1 MSLSFTRREFY
12 DLVWSKP
19 MIHLAK
25 ELGVSDVALHKI
37 CRKHDIPNPPLGWWA
52 KKAAGKAVEQIPL
65 PEVESDRPDAI
76 FLRNAPAEDWKTLA
90 IEVAE
95 EKARPA
101 PQSSAAMPKRGSV
114 IVRNTLAALR
124 RGNANE
130 QGLICIRAAGL
141 VPCSIAKQ
149 SIGRVAEFL
158 PRLEMAAEV
167 QGFTLTAD
175 EEPSRFSDGAQTVKF
190 EVTEGYTRAK
200 HELTRKEKAERAAWE
215 KRSERRGWRYVH
227 GDSHPI
233 FADWDYHPTGRLSI
247 SFEPV
252 WYYRQPTPRRSFND
266 GKRQRLE
273 DLVDKIAIGIA
284 VVAAAKAER
293 KRKDNEQARLY
304 EEQRQRREREER
316 LKYIEERRCDELAIL
331 VDAQSRLEKL
341 ESLLA
346 LADNEPGDGTDSRV
360 QEFGHWLQCHV
371 NETRALLTPA
381 GLEGRFSELNLFGHD
396 DDRDFRPRSL

>member
-76 FLRNAPAEDWKTLA
+76 YIRNAPAADWKTQA

-95 EKARPA
+95 GKAKFA
-101 PQSSAAMPKRGSV
+101 PQSSTEIPKRGSV

-124 RGNANE
+124 RGKANE

-167 QGFTLTAD
+167 QGFTLMAD
-175 EEPSRFSDGAQTVKF
+175 DQPSRFSDGTQTVQF
-190 EVTEGYTRAK
+190 EITEGYTREK

-227 GDSHPI
+227 GDPPPI
-233 FADWDYHPTGRLSI
+233 FADWDYNPTGRLSI

-273 DLVDKIAIGIA
+273 DLVDRIAIGIA

-293 KRKDNEQARLY
+293 KRKDDEQARLY
-304 EEQRQRREREER
+304 EEQRQRREREAR
-316 LKYIEERRCDELAIL
+316 HKYIEERRSDELTIL
-331 VDAQSRLEKL
+331 LDTQSRLEKL
-341 ESLLA
+341 ETLLA
-346 LADNEPGDGTDSRV
+346 LAHDEPGDKFDSRV
-360 QEFGHWLQCHV
+360 HEFRHWLQGQV
-371 NETRALLTPA
+371 NQTRALLTPT
-381 GLEGRFSELNLFGHD
+381 GLEERFSELNLFGHD

>member
-37 CRKHDIPNPPLGWWA
+37 CRKHSIPNPPLGWWA
-52 KKAAGKAVEQIPL
+52 KKAVGKAVKQIPL

-76 FLRNAPAEDWKTLA
+76 LIRNAPAEAWKAQA
-90 IEVAE
+90 IKVAE
-95 EKARPA
+95 GKAKSA
-101 PQSSAAMPKRGSV
+101 LESSAAIPKRGSV

-124 RGNANE
+124 RGKANE
-130 QGLICIRAAGL
+130 HGLICIREAGL
-141 VPCSIAKQ
+141 VPCTIAKQ

-158 PRLEMAAEV
+158 PRLELAAKI

-175 EEPSRFSDGAQTVKF
+175 DQPSRFSDGAQTVKF
-190 EVTEGYTRAK
+190 EITEGYTREK
-200 HELTRKEKAERAAWE
+200 HELTSKEMAERAAWE
-215 KRSERRGWRYVH
+215 KRSESRGWRYVH
-227 GDSHPI
+227 GDPHPI
-233 FADWDYHPTGRLSI
+233 FADWDYNPTGRLSI
-247 SFEPV
+247 TFEPV
-252 WYYRQPTPRRSFND
+252 WSYRQPTPRRSFND

-293 KRKDNEQARLY
+293 KRKDDEQVRRN
-304 EEQRQRREREER
+304 EEQRQRREREAR
-316 LKYIEERRCDELAIL
+316 LTYIEERRSDELAIL
-331 VDAQSRLEKL
+331 LDTQSRLEKL
-341 ESLLA
+341 ETLLA
-346 LADNEPGDGTDSRV
+346 LAHRGPGDDIDSRV
-360 QEFGHWLQCHV
+360 QEFRHWLQDQV

-381 GLEGRFSELNLFGHD
+381 GLEGRFSELNLFGQD
-396 DDRDFRPRSL
+396 DDRDFRPTSL

>member
-25 ELGVSDVALHKI
+25 DLGVSDVALHKI

-52 KKAAGKAVEQIPL
+52 KKAAGKVVEQIPL

-76 FLRNAPAEDWKTLA
+76 YIRNAPAADWKTQT

-95 EKARPA
+95 GKAKSSQ
-101 PQSSAAMPKRGSV
+101 QSSATIPKRGSV
-114 IVRNTLAALR
+114 IVRNTLAAVR
-124 RGNANE
+124 RGKANE
-130 QGLICIRAAGL
+130 QGLICIREAGL

-167 QGFTLTAD
+167 QGFVLTAD
-175 EEPSRFSDGAQTVKF
+175 DQPSRFSDGAQTVNF
-190 EVTEGYTRAK
+190 EITEGYTREK

-227 GDSHPI
+227 GDPHPI
-233 FADWDYHPTGRLSI
+233 FADWDYKPTGQLSI

-284 VVAAAKAER
+284 VVGAAKAER
-293 KRKDNEQARLY
+293 KRQDDEQAKIY
-304 EEQRQRREREER
+304 EEQRQRREREAR
-316 LKYIEERRCDELAIL
+316 LKYIEERRSDGLAIL
-331 VDAQSRLEKL
+331 LDTQSRFEKL
-341 ESLLA
+341 ETLLA
-346 LADNEPGDGTDSRV
+346 LAHNEPGDHIDSRV
-360 QEFGHWLQCHV
+360 QEFRHWLQRQV
-371 NETRALLTPA
+371 NETRTLLTPA
-381 GLEGRFSELNLFGHD
+381 GLEGRFAELNLFGHD
-396 DDRDFRPRSL
+396 DGRDFRPRSL

>member
-52 KKAAGKAVEQIPL
+52 KKAAGKAVELIPL
-65 PEVESDRPDAI
+65 PEIECDRPDAI
-76 FLRNAPAEDWKTLA
+76 YIRNAPTADWKTQA

-95 EKARPA
+95 GKAKSA
-101 PQSSAAMPKRGSV
+101 PQSSTPTPKRGSA

-124 RGNANE
+124 RGKANE
-130 QGLICIRAAGL
+130 QGLICIREAGL

-167 QGFTLTAD
+167 QGFTLIAD
-175 EEPSRFSDGAQTVKF
+175 DQSSRFSDGTQTVQF
-190 EVTEGYTRAK
+190 EVTEGYTREK

-233 FADWDYHPTGRLSI
+233 FADWDYNPTGRLSI

-293 KRKDNEQARLY
+293 KRKDDEQARLS
-304 EEQRQRREREER
+304 EEQRQRREREAK
-316 LKYIEERRCDELAIL
+316 LKYIEERRSDELAIL
-331 VDAQSRLEKL
+331 LDTQSRLEKL
-341 ESLLA
+341 ETLLA
-346 LADNEPGDGTDSRV
+346 LAHNEAGENIDSRV
-360 QEFGHWLQCHV
+360 HEFRLWLQGQV

-381 GLEGRFSELNLFGHD
+381 GLEERFAELNLFGHD
-396 DDRDFRPRSL
+396 DDQDFRPRSL

>member
-1 MSLSFTRREFY
+1 MSLSFTRREIY
-12 DLVWSKP
+12 DLVWSTP

-52 KKAAGKAVEQIPL
+52 RKAAGKAVEQIPL
-65 PEVESDRPDAI
+65 PEIESDRPAAI
-76 FLRNAPAEDWKTLA
+76 FIRNAPAADWKTQA

-95 EKARPA
+95 RKAKSA
-101 PQSSAAMPKRGSV
+101 PQSSAAIPKRGSV

-124 RGNANE
+124 RGEANE
-130 QGLICIRAAGL
+130 QGLICIREAGL

-175 EEPSRFSDGAQTVKF
+175 EKPIRFSDGAQTVQF
-190 EVTEGYTRAK
+190 EITEGYTREK

-273 DLVDKIAIGIA
+273 DLADKIAIGIA

-293 KRKDNEQARLY
+293 KRKDDEQARLY
-304 EEQRQRREREER
+304 KEQRQRREREAR
-316 LKYIEERRCDELAIL
+316 LKYIEERRSDELAL
-331 VDAQSRLEKL
+331 LLDTQSRLQKL
-341 ESLLA
+341 ETLLA
-346 LADNEPGDGTDSRV
+346 LAHAQPGETINSRV
-360 QEFGHWLQCHV
+360 QEFRRWLRGQV
-371 NETRALLTPA
+371 DETRALLTPA
-381 GLEGRFSELNLFGHD
+381 GLEGRFSELNLFGPD
-396 DDRDFRPRSL
+396 DDRDFRPTSL

>member
-76 FLRNAPAEDWKTLA
+76 YIRSAPAADWKTQA

-95 EKARPA
+95 GKAKSA
-101 PQSSAAMPKRGSV
+101 PQSSAAIPKQGSAV
-114 IVRNTLAALR
+114 VRNTLAALR
-124 RGNANE
+124 RGKANE

-141 VPCSIAKQ
+141 VPCSVAKQ

-167 QGFTLTAD
+167 QGFTLTTD
-175 EEPSRFSDGAQTVKF
+175 DQPSRFSDGAQTVKF
-190 EVTEGYTRAK
+190 EITEGYRREK

-227 GDSHPI
+227 GDPHPI
-233 FADWDYHPTGRLSI
+233 FADWDYDPTGRLSI

-293 KRKDNEQARLY
+293 KRKD
-304 EEQRQRREREER
+304 
-316 LKYIEERRCDELAIL
+316 D
-331 VDAQSRLEKL
+331 
-341 ESLLA
+341 
-346 LADNEPGDGTDSRV
+346 
-360 QEFGHWLQCHV
+360 
-371 NETRALLTPA
+371 
-381 GLEGRFSELNLFGHD
+381 
-396 DDRDFRPRSL
+396 

>member
-1 MSLSFTRREFY
+1 MAE
-12 DLVWSKP
+12 
-19 MIHLAK
+19 
-25 ELGVSDVALHKI
+25 
-37 CRKHDIPNPPLGWWA
+37 
-52 KKAAGKAVEQIPL
+52 GKAK
-65 PEVESDRPDAI
+65 S
-76 FLRNAPAEDWKTLA
+76 
-90 IEVAE
+90 
-95 EKARPA
+95 A
-101 PQSSAAMPKRGSV
+101 PQSSAAISKRGSV

-124 RGNANE
+124 RGKANE

-167 QGFTLTAD
+167 QGFDLSAD
-175 EEPSRFSDGAQTVKF
+175 DQPSHFSDGAQTVKF
-190 EVTEGYTRAK
+190 EITEGYTREK

-227 GDSHPI
+227 GDPHPI
-233 FADWDYHPTGRLSI
+233 FADWDYNPTGRLSI

-252 WYYRQPTPRRSFND
+252 WYYRQPTPSRSFND

-293 KRKDNEQARLY
+293 KRKDDEQARIY
-304 EEQRQRREREER
+304 EEQRQRRDREAR
-316 LKYIEERRCDELAIL
+316 VKYIEERRSDELTIL
-331 VDAQSRLEKL
+331 LDTQSRLEKL
-341 ESLLA
+341 ETLLA
-346 LADNEPGDGTDSRV
+346 MANNEPGENIDSRL
-360 QEFGHWLQCHV
+360 QEFRHWLQGQV
-371 NETRALLTPA
+371 NETRALLTSA
-381 GLEGRFSELNLFGHD
+381 GFEGRFSELNLFGHD

>member
-37 CRKHDIPNPPLGWWA
+37 CRKHNIPNPPLGWWA
-52 KKAAGKAVEQIPL
+52 KKAAGKTVEQIPL
-65 PEVESDRPDAI
+65 PEIETNRPDTI
-76 FLRNAPAEDWKTLA
+76 FIRNAPAADWKTQA

-95 EKARPA
+95 GKAK
-101 PQSSAAMPKRGSV
+101 SAMYASTTMPKRGSV

-124 RGNANE
+124 RGKANE
-130 QGLICIRAAGL
+130 QGLICIREAGL
-141 VPCSIAKQ
+141 VPCRIAKQ

-175 EEPSRFSDGAQTVKF
+175 EEPSRFSDGTQTVKF
-190 EVTEGYTRAK
+190 EITEGYTREK
-200 HELTRKEKAERAAWE
+200 HELTRKEKAQRAAWE

-227 GDSHPI
+227 GDPHPI
-233 FADWDYHPTGRLSI
+233 FADWDYNPTGRLSI

-252 WYYRQPTPRRSFND
+252 WYYHQPTPRRSFND

-293 KRKDNEQARLY
+293 KRKDDEQARIY
-304 EEQRQRREREER
+304 EEQRQRREKEAR
-316 LKYIEERRCDELAIL
+316 LKYIEERRSDELAIL
-331 VDAQSRLEKL
+331 LDTQSRLEKL
-341 ESLLA
+341 ETLLA
-346 LADNEPGDGTDSRV
+346 LAHNEPGDGIDSRV
-360 QEFGHWLQCHV
+360 HEFRHWLQCQV

-381 GLEGRFSELNLFGHD
+381 GLDERFSELNLFGHD

>member
-37 CRKHDIPNPPLGWWA
+37 CRKHGIPNPPLGWWA
-52 KKAAGKAVEQIPL
+52 KKAAGKAVKQIPL

-76 FLRNAPAEDWKTLA
+76 FIRNAPAADWKAQA

-95 EKARPA
+95 GKAKSA
-101 PQSSAAMPKRGSV
+101 LQSSIAMPKRGSV

-124 RGNANE
+124 RGKANE
-130 QGLICIRAAGL
+130 HGLICIREAGL
-141 VPCSIAKQ
+141 IPCSIAKH

-158 PRLEMAAEV
+158 PRLEVAAEV

-175 EEPSRFSDGAQTVKF
+175 DQPSRFSDGAQNVQF
-190 EVTEGYTRAK
+190 EISEGYSREK
-200 HELTRKEKAERAAWE
+200 HELTRKEKAELAALE

-227 GDSHPI
+227 GDPHPI
-233 FADWDYHPTGRLSI
+233 FADWDYNPTGRLSI

-252 WYYRQPTPRRSFND
+252 WSYRQPTPRRSFND

-293 KRKDNEQARLY
+293 KRKDDEQARQY

-316 LKYIEERRCDELAIL
+316 FKYIEQRRSYELAIL
-331 VDAQSRLEKL
+331 LDTQSRLEKL
-341 ESLLA
+341 ETLLA
-346 LADNEPGDGTDSRV
+346 LANNEPGENIDRRV
-360 QEFGHWLQCHV
+360 QEFERWLRCHV
-371 NETRALLTPA
+371 NETRALLTPV
-381 GLEGRFSELNLFGHD
+381 GLEERFSELNLFGAD
-396 DDRDFRPRSL
+396 DDRDFRPTTI

>member
-1 MSLSFTRREFY
+1 MSLTFTRREFY
-12 DLVWSKP
+12 ELVWSKP
-19 MIHLAK
+19 LIHLAK
-25 ELGVSDVALHKI
+25 ELSVSDVALHKI

-65 PEVESDRPDAI
+65 PEIESDRPDAI
-76 FLRNAPAEDWKTLA
+76 YIRNAPAADWKTQA

-95 EKARPA
+95 GKAKSA
-101 PQSSAAMPKRGSV
+101 PQSSTPTPKRGSA

-130 QGLICIRAAGL
+130 QGLICIREAGL
-141 VPCSIAKQ
+141 VACSIAKQ

-167 QGFTLTAD
+167 QGFTLIAD
-175 EEPSRFSDGAQTVKF
+175 DQPSRFSDGTQTVQF
-190 EVTEGYTRAK
+190 EITEGYTREK
-200 HELTRKEKAERAAWE
+200 HELTSKEKAQRAAWE

-227 GDSHPI
+227 DDPHPI

-247 SFEPV
+247 YFEPV

-273 DLVDKIAIGIA
+273 DMVDKIAIGIA

-293 KRKDNEQARLY
+293 KRQDDEQAKRY
-304 EEQRQRREREER
+304 EEQRQRREREAR
-316 LKYIEERRCDELAIL
+316 IKYIEERRSDELANL
-331 VDAQSRLEKL
+331 LNSQSRLEKL
-341 ESLLA
+341 ETLLA
-346 LADNEPGDGTDSRV
+346 LAHNEPGDDIDSRV
-360 QEFGHWLQCHV
+360 QEFRHWLQCQV
-371 NETRALLTPA
+371 NKTHALLTAA
-381 GLEGRFSELNLFGHD
+381 GLEDRFSELNLFGHD
-396 DDRDFRPRSL
+396 DDRDFRPRSP